1 MRTLLLLVSASLLLL
16 TLASCD
22 DNQAV
27 RQAYQKG
34 AADAIQE
41 VQARVGQSKQQ
52 LMGELQPTLLIGA
65 IIVLLLAF
73 FGDVI
78 VEKFREQLVK
88 ELALT
93 PERQAA
99 WLSGGYLLICA
110 VMTIWSLARCGT
122 AWSFPVL
129 LLLVGATGVFF
140 SAYLPTLFQSAK
152 EPRRLALS
160 RIKLLMFAACVILAV
175 HELLAADGILRLPL

>member
-65 IIVLLLAF
+65 IIVLLLASTLPRLSHTNCL
-73 FGDVI
+73 G
-78 VEKFREQLVK
+78 
-88 ELALT
+88 ALDS
-93 PERQAA
+93 RA
-99 WLSGGYLLICA
+99 
-110 VMTIWSLARCGT
+110 
-122 AWSFPVL
+122 
-129 LLLVGATGVFF
+129 GVH
-140 SAYLPTLFQSAK
+140 SPSCYR
-152 EPRRLALS
+152 RRLHANTS
-160 RIKLLMFAACVILAV
+160 
-175 HELLAADGILRLPL
+175 P